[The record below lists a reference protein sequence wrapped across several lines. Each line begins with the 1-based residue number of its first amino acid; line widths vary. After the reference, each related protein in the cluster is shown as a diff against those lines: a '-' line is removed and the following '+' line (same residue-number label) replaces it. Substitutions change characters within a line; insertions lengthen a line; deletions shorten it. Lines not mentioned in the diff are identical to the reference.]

1 MKIALTVW
9 DDRISPVFDAAKTL
23 LLVEIANGGIVEK
36 RIAPLHPAG
45 SLRMAEMLRQLDID
59 VLVCGAISEGYANRL
74 ALAGIELIPFV
85 SGKTESILEAL
96 VREESIIPDFSMP
109 GCQRHCRERMNRQSQ
124 TNNPGEVN
132 QMPQKDGTGPT
143 GQGPRSEKGSGQG
156 KGRCRSESGTAP
168 GTGPGAGQG
177 AGQGAGKG
185 SGRGENPARGKGR
198 KGGGAGRGG
207 GMQQR

>member
-36 RIAPLHPAG
+36 RIAPLRPAG

-74 ALAGIELIPFV
+74 AYAGIELIPFV
-85 SGKTESILEAL
+85 SGKTESILEAMANG
-96 VREESIIPDFSMP
+96 ESIVPDYSMP
-109 GCQRHCRERMNRQSQ
+109 GCRRQCRVRMNRRSQ
-124 TNNPGEVN
+124 TDNPEEVK

-143 GQGPRSEKGSGQG
+143 GQGPKNKQGTGQG
-156 KGRCRSESGTAP
+156 KGRFRSEPGTAP
-168 GTGPGAGQG
+168 GAGPGAGQG
-177 AGQGAGKG
+177 AGKGAGKG
-185 SGRGENPARGKGR
+185 QNGGRGKGR
-198 KGGGAGRGG
+198 RGGGAGRGG